1 MGRLLILLVPL
12 AVLLFF
18 GGVQVGRAGKKRA
31 IEQAGSNVRSVLAA
45 ARNMTDIDWM
55 GRPAD
60 ASLKVQ
66 SLQLALDEYDANQRK
81 ALL

>member
-1 MGRLLILLVPL
+1 MGRLIVLFIPLLVL
-12 AVLLFF
+12 CF
-18 GGVQVGRAGKKRA
+18 GGGFLVGRAGKKRA

-45 ARNMTDIDWM
+45 ARNMTDLDWL

-60 ASLKVQ
+60 ANLKVQ